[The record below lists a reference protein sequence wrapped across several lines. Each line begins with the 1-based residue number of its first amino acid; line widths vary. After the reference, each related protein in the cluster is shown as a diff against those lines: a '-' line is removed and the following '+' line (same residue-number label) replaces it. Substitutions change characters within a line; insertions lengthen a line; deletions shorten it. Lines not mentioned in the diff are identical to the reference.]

1 MYRVCIGYVS
11 GMYRECIET
20 NKKNGG
26 SICIFES
33 FVLSLQKI
41 TVVFAQKMDWQTAI
55 YRVGS
60 YLRHCLTARHTGGHG
75 IHSPY
80 LFEWVRLVMRDEHSY
95 YAWEKIEKVRE
106 RMLADTREVEFV
118 DYGAGIGNRKSEN
131 GNRESGIGS
140 PKTKN
145 GNRESGIRKR
155 ESGVGSRESENGNR
169 ELGVG
174 SPKTK
179 IRNREARDRRKVSDI
194 AKRSLAKKKYAQ
206 MLARLVNWL
215 GDGRLAIGDGQLA
228 IGDERLVVL
237 ELGTS
242 LGVTTAYMAAMDKRN
257 KVITYE
263 GCPAVAEIAKENWKA
278 LGIKNIDCRV
288 GEINADILDRDL
300 ERVDVAFIDA
310 NHTYAGTR
318 AYFNVLAEKVHAK
331 SVIVVDDIHY
341 NKEMEKAWHEIC
353 EDERVTS
360 TMDLYQ
366 MGLVFFDK
374 DYWKRDYRIRV

>member
-1 MYRVCIGYVS
+1 
-11 GMYRECIET
+11 
-20 NKKNGG
+20 
-26 SICIFES
+26 
-33 FVLSLQKI
+33 
-41 TVVFAQKMDWQTAI
+41 MDWQTAI

-80 LFEWVRLVMRDEHSY
+80 LFEWVRMVLSDENSY
-95 YAWEKIEKVRE
+95 YAWGEIEKVRAK
-106 RMLADTREVEFV
+106 MLADEREVAFV
-118 DYGAGIGNRKSEN
+118 DYGAGRPYPT
-131 GNRESGIGS
+131 S
-140 PKTKN
+140 PTK
-145 GNRESGIRKR
+145 GRG
-155 ESGVGSRESENGNR
+155 
-169 ELGVG
+169 
-174 SPKTK
+174 
-179 IRNREARDRRKVSDI
+179 RDYRRICDI
-194 AKRSLAKKKYAQ
+194 AKGSLAKKKYAQ

-215 GDGRLAIGDGQLA
+215 GGPLLTSPSRGGVGDRRLAMGDGRLAIGDWQLA
-228 IGDERLVVL
+228 IGNGLIIV

-263 GCPAVAEIAKENWKA
+263 GCPAVAEIAKENWEA
-278 LGIKNIDCRV
+278 LGLENIDCRV
-288 GEINADILDRDL
+288 GEITADILDRDL

-318 AYFNVLAEKVHAK
+318 AYFNVLAEKVHRK
-331 SVIVVDDIHY
+331 SVMIVDDIHY
-341 NKEMEKAWHEIC
+341 NKEMEQAWREIC
-353 EDERVTS
+353 ADERVTS

>member
-1 MYRVCIGYVS
+1 MGSTCIY
-11 GMYRECIET
+11 
-20 NKKNGG
+20 
-26 SICIFES
+26 ES
-33 FVLSLQKI
+33 FIVTLQKI
-41 TVVFAQKMDWQTAI
+41 MIAFAQQMDWQTAI

-80 LFEWVRLVMRDEHSY
+80 LFEWVRMVLSDENSY
-95 YAWEKIEKVRE
+95 YAWGEIEKVRAK
-106 RMLADTREVEFV
+106 MLADEREVSFV
-118 DYGAGIGNRKSEN
+118 DYGAR
-131 GNRESGIGS
+131 RPHPTS
-140 PKTKN
+140 PTKER
-145 GNRESGIRKR
+145 G
-155 ESGVGSRESENGNR
+155 
-169 ELGVG
+169 
-174 SPKTK
+174 
-179 IRNREARDRRKVSDI
+179 RDYRRICDI
-194 AKRSLAKKKYAQ
+194 AKGSLAKKKYAQ

-215 GDGRLAIGDGQLA
+215 RGPLLTSPSRGGIGDGGLAIGNG
-228 IGDERLVVL
+228 LVIV

-263 GCPAVAEIAKENWKA
+263 GCPAVAEIAKENWEA
-278 LGIKNIDCRV
+278 LGLKNIDCRV
-288 GEINADILDRDL
+288 GEITAEILDRDL

-318 AYFNVLAEKVHAK
+318 AYFNVLAEKAHRK
-331 SVIVVDDIHY
+331 SVMIVDDIHY
-341 NKEMEKAWHEIC
+341 NKEMEQAWREIC
-353 EDERVTS
+353 ADERVTS

>member
-1 MYRVCIGYVS
+1 
-11 GMYRECIET
+11 
-20 NKKNGG
+20 
-26 SICIFES
+26 
-33 FVLSLQKI
+33 
-41 TVVFAQKMDWQTAI
+41 MDWQTAI

-106 RMLADTREVEFV
+106 GMLADTREVEFV
-118 DYGAGIGNRKSEN
+118 DYG
-131 GNRESGIGS
+131 
-140 PKTKN
+140 
-145 GNRESGIRKR
+145 
-155 ESGVGSRESENGNR
+155 VG
-169 ELGVG
+169 
-174 SPKTK
+174 
-179 IRNREARDRRKVSDI
+179 NREARDRRKVSDI

-215 GDGRLAIGDGQLA
+215 GDWRLAIGDWQLA
-228 IGDERLVVL
+228 IGDERLAIGDGRLIVV

-288 GEINADILDRDL
+288 GEITADMLDRDL

-318 AYFNVLAEKVHAK
+318 AYFNVLAEKVHPK

-341 NKEMEKAWHEIC
+341 NKAMEKAWHEIC

-374 DYWKRDYRIRV
+374 DYWKRDYRIKV

>member
-1 MYRVCIGYVS
+1 
-11 GMYRECIET
+11 
-20 NKKNGG
+20 
-26 SICIFES
+26 
-33 FVLSLQKI
+33 
-41 TVVFAQKMDWQTAI
+41 MDWQTAI

-80 LFEWVRLVMRDEHSY
+80 LFEWVRMVLSDENSY
-95 YAWEKIEKVRE
+95 YAWSEIEKVRAK
-106 RMLADTREVEFV
+106 MLTDTRVMEFV
-118 DYGAGIGNRKSEN
+118 DYGAGIGNR
-131 GNRESGIGS
+131 
-140 PKTKN
+140 
-145 GNRESGIRKR
+145 
-155 ESGVGSRESENGNR
+155 ESENG
-169 ELGVG
+169 
-174 SPKTK
+174 
-179 IRNREARDRRKVSDI
+179 NREARDRRKVSDI

-215 GDGRLAIGDGQLA
+215 GGPLLTSPSRGAIGDWRLA
-228 IGDERLVVL
+228 LGDGLTIV

-263 GCPAVAEIAKENWKA
+263 GCSAVAEIAKENWEA
-278 LGIKNIDCRV
+278 LGLKNIDCRV
-288 GEINADILDRDL
+288 GEITADILDRDL

-318 AYFNVLAEKVHAK
+318 AYFNVLAEKVHRK
-331 SVIVVDDIHY
+331 SVMIVDDIHY
-341 NKEMEKAWHEIC
+341 NKEMEQAWREIC
-353 EDERVTS
+353 ADERVTS

>member
-1 MYRVCIGYVS
+1 M
-11 GMYRECIET
+11 
-20 NKKNGG
+20 
-26 SICIFES
+26 
-33 FVLSLQKI
+33 
-41 TVVFAQKMDWQTAI
+41 VVFSQKMDWQTAI

-80 LFEWVRLVMRDEHSY
+80 LFEWVRLVMRDENNY

-118 DYGAGIGNRKSEN
+118 DYGAGIGNRESEN

-140 PKTKN
+140 PKM
-145 GNRESGIRKR
+145 GIRKR

-169 ELGVG
+169 ESGVG

-179 IRNREARDRRKVSDI
+179 IGNREARDRRKVSDI

-215 GDGRLAIGDGQLA
+215 GDGQLAMGDGRLAIGDGRLAMGDGQL
-228 IGDERLVVL
+228 IVV

-288 GEINADILDRDL
+288 GEITADMLDRDL

-331 SVIVVDDIHY
+331 SVVVVDDIHY